1 MFLSTDDIGTDESS
15 VTDALDSST
24 NLTSDASPAP
34 KTPTFG
40 EIITDPGGGIVEIQI
55 DDPGTEYDEPPVII
69 ITGEGNGAASFTV
82 VR

>member
-1 MFLSTDDIGTDESS
+1 M
-15 VTDALDSST
+15 
-24 NLTSDASPAP
+24 TSDASPAP

-69 ITGEGNGAASFTV
+69 ITGEGNGAAAY
-82 VR
+82 RC